1 MKKAHNSFARA
12 LMIIVLCAGMV
23 SELSAANFN
32 WDDGS
37 GADSN
42 WNTGANWNPDG
53 VPTSAITTRLLFGT
67 VGSRSTN
74 NDIVGFTLNRFVFQ
88 AGLTSPFAVT
98 GNAVTMDRFGG
109 GSGAQPQ
116 IRMGYGLDLCKMV
129 TRLIGYDRVAHR
141 GISSI
146 P

>member
-1 MKKAHNSFARA
+1 
-12 LMIIVLCAGMV
+12 V
-23 SELSAANFN
+23 
-32 WDDGS
+32 GS
-37 GADSN
+37 G
-42 WNTGANWNPDG
+42 
-53 VPTSAITTRLLFGT
+53 
-67 VGSRSTN
+67 STN

-141 GISSI
+141 GISSS